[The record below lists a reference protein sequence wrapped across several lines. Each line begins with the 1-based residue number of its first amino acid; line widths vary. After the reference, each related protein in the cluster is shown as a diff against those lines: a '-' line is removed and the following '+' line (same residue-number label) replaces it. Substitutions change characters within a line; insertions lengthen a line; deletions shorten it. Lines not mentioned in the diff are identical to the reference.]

1 MTSEHCVIRARFL
14 YTKISFFCVFL
25 PTSGKD
31 SGADSDSRFLSCTD
45 TGSRDI
51 SPGLCNGNPNPS
63 RYPSPS
69 PST

>member
-45 TGSRDI
+45 KSGSMQWE
-51 SPGLCNGNPNPS
+51 SESESVPESVSVNVNEP
-63 RYPSPS
+63 
-69 PST
+69 